1 MQPGGA
7 VSGIDLSADFIAEAV
22 RRAGAKGLH
31 VDLATGDAQHLPFP
45 DDAFDVTRIE
55 RVLISLDDP
64 DRALAEMVR
73 VTRPGGRI
81 AIIAPDSDTNTVNVP
96 DAALVRAVL
105 AHEAD
110 TSVVNPRLVR
120 DLRGKLENLGLEGV
134 ELASRMVVFSPDLG
148 AQYFGGLGHAAAR
161 AGVIDADA
169 GQRWTSTV
177 AELPPHRPP
186 LRRDRLLPPHR
197 VPCRGDGPVAEQRR
211 LGHDVPGPDV
221 ERPASRWTRST
232 SAAIGRLGA
241 SCSAAVRS
249 AASEEWRR

>member
-1 MQPGGA
+1 
-7 VSGIDLSADFIAEAV
+7 
-22 RRAGAKGLH
+22 
-31 VDLATGDAQHLPFP
+31 
-45 DDAFDVTRIE
+45 
-55 RVLISLDDP
+55 
-64 DRALAEMVR
+64 MVR
-73 VTRPGGRI
+73 VTRPGGRV
-81 AIIAPDSDTNTVNVP
+81 AIIAPDFDTNTVNVP

-120 DLRGKLENLGLEGV
+120 DLRGKLEDLGLEGV
-134 ELASRMVVFSPDLG
+134 ELTSRMVVFSSDLG

-177 AELPPHRPP
+177 AELHRTGRLFGAIGYYLLTASLPH
-186 LRRDRLLPPHR
+186 
-197 VPCRGDGPVAEQRR
+197 DGPVTEQRR

-221 ERPASRWTRST
+221 ERPASRWMRST
-232 SAAIGRLGA
+232 SAVIGRLGA
-241 SCSAAVRS
+241 SCSAAVRN